1 MDKSRSQFGL
11 IDDSDFWII
20 RKKCLIFLLVILN
33 RAVIWQRGSMS
44 LINSWVKG
52 MTGIKEEETRERKVK
67 GEENKKK

>member
-1 MDKSRSQFGL
+1 
-11 IDDSDFWII
+11 
-20 RKKCLIFLLVILN
+20 
-33 RAVIWQRGSMS
+33 MS